1 MSTNP
6 LVVTVEATHQSL
18 QQRLAEASHPDA
30 PRRHPR
36 EQARRTDSFLAATS
50 RHLAAVEEALLP
62 EVAHRVEAGADA
74 VTAYLRE
81 ARALENSLARLKAR
95 VYGEQHVAHLPWD
108 QVWDDVRRRLLSH
121 NELERDLAEVL
132 ASRLDQQE
140 ATGLA
145 ERVYRAELRAPTRAH
160 PHLPHR
166 GRLGHLARLVWSVAD
181 RFWDTAE
188 NRNVP
193 APVRPHPKEH
203 TDDSLVAQYLLGE
216 PLLDKSAPVIQ
227 HKQRTRH

>member
-50 RHLAAVEEALLP
+50 RHLGAVEEALLP
-62 EVAHRVEAGADA
+62 EAVRRIQAGADA
-74 VTAYLRE
+74 EAAYLRE
-81 ARALENSLARLKAR
+81 ARALEQSLARLKAR
-95 VYGEQHVAHLPWD
+95 VYGEQHVAHLPWE
-108 QVWDDVRRRLLSH
+108 QVWDEVRRRLLAH
-121 NELERDLAEVL
+121 NELERDLTEVL
-132 ASRLDQQE
+132 AARLDHAE
-140 ATGLA
+140 ATELA

-166 GRLGHLARLVWSVAD
+166 GRLGRLARRVWSVAD

-193 APVRPHPKEH
+193 APVRPRPKEH

-216 PLLDKSAPVIQ
+216 PLLDGSAPVIR
-227 HKQRTRH
+227 HRRRTR

>member
-30 PRRHPR
+30 PRRDPR
-36 EQARRTDSFLAATS
+36 EQARRTDAFLAATS
-50 RHLAAVEEALLP
+50 RHLAAVEEAVLP
-62 EVAHRVEAGADA
+62 EVAHRMEAGEDA

-81 ARALENSLARLKAR
+81 ARALEQSLSRLKAR

-108 QVWDDVRRRLLSH
+108 EVWDEVRRRLLSH
-121 NELERDLAEVL
+121 NVLERDLAGVL
-132 ASRLDQQE
+132 ATRIDRQGS
-140 ATGLA
+140 AAIA

-166 GRLGHLARLVWSVAD
+166 GRLGHLVRRVWSVAD

-216 PLLDKSAPVIQ
+216 PLLDGSAPVVQ
-227 HKQRTRH
+227 HRRRTRH